1 MMASLDLY
9 WHDDEFVDMDERRIR
24 FIRLGDLSEP
34 SDADKVYKPTL
45 TSQLWFPS
53 STPRLSRRLGLRVAP
68 VRT

>member
-1 MMASLDLY
+1 MASLDLY

-45 TSQLWFPS
+45 DLTALVSLLYPPVISPARPS
-53 STPRLSRRLGLRVAP
+53 GCTG
-68 VRT
+68 